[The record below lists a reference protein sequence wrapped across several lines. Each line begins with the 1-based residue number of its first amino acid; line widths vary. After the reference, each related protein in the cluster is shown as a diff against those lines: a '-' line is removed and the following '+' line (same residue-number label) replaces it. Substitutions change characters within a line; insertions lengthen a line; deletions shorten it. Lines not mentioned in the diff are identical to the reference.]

1 MKWHGVLANNAFKAL
16 LTVVFKLCYRMKVV
30 GAKQCP
36 RTGGLIVVAN
46 HVSLLDPPLLGCALP
61 RPLVYTPR
69 ATLRN
74 SRLYRFLTGLLDLEH
89 VERDGRDLAATRRLI
104 ERLKRG
110 DAVALFP
117 EQTRSPDG
125 QLQRLTPGFAMLAA
139 QAQVPV
145 LPVVIE
151 GAFEAWPR
159 GRSRPLASGRI
170 ELRVG
175 PPLDLGAMDR
185 RQAVACLEQAF
196 RTLGARMRA
205 SEVSPPATVAE
216 PAGDP

>member
-1 MKWHGVLANNAFKAL
+1 MKWHGVLVNNAFKVL
-16 LTVVFKLCYRMKVV
+16 LTGVFKLCYRMRVV
-30 GAKQCP
+30 GVEQCP
-36 RTGGLIVVAN
+36 RRGGLVVVAN

-69 ATLRN
+69 ATLRK
-74 SRLYRFLTGLLDLEH
+74 SWLYRLMTGWLDLEH

-117 EQTRSPDG
+117 EQTRSSDG
-125 QLQRLTPGFAMLAA
+125 ALQRLTPGFALLAA

-145 LPVVIE
+145 LPVVID
-151 GAFEAWPR
+151 GAFEVWPR
-159 GRSRPLASGRI
+159 GRSRPRLTGRV

-175 PPLDLGAMDR
+175 PLLYLNEMDR
-185 RQAVACLEQAF
+185 RQAVACVEQAF
-196 RTLGARMRA
+196 RALGARTDSA
-205 SEVSPPATVAE
+205 GAQA
-216 PAGDP
+216 PAGAAAPTDEP